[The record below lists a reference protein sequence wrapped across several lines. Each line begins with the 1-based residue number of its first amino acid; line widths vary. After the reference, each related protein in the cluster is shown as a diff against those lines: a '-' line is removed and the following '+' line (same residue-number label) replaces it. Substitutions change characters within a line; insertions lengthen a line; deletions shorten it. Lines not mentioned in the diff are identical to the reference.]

1 MTENYHTHT
10 TRCGHAV
17 GEDEQYV
24 KVAVNAGFKVL
35 GFSDHAPLGYPEGYG
50 NDDTFDKDDYDGYV
64 SSINFLKEQYKGKIK
79 LYSGFEMGY
88 YKEYFSKSFK
98 FMKKIG
104 IEYLILGQHCYR
116 LNKNYYSSFLSTDS
130 EESLDSYVNDVIE
143 GIETGYFTY
152 VAHPDVIH
160 FTGDNDVYLKYM
172 NKICLVSKKLNI
184 PLEINFGGLRNNGY
198 YPNDNFWKTAGE
210 TGCPV
215 VFGCDAHHP
224 QNIDDKISEQKALKM
239 VEKYGLNYKE
249 HIEIKNIQAI

>member
-10 TRCGHAV
+10 VRCGHAT
-17 GEDEQYV
+17 GEDGQYV

-50 NDDTFDKDDYDGYV
+50 YADLFDKDDYDGYV
-64 SSINFLKEQYKGKIK
+64 SSINSLKEQYKGKIK

-88 YKEYFSKSFK
+88 YKDYFSKSLE

-104 IEYLILGQHCYR
+104 IEYLILGQHCFL
-116 LNKNYYSSFLSTDS
+116 LNGNYYSSFLSTDS
-130 EESLDSYVNDVIE
+130 EESLNSYVNEVIE
-143 GIETGYFTY
+143 GMQTGYFTY

-160 FTGDNDVYLKYM
+160 YTGNEDIYLKYM
-172 NKICLVSKKLNI
+172 RKICVEAKSLNI

-198 YPNDNFWKTAGE
+198 YPNENLWKTAGE

-224 QNIDDKISEQKALKM
+224 KNIDDKLSEQKALKM

-249 HIEIKNIQAI
+249 HIEIKNIQTI